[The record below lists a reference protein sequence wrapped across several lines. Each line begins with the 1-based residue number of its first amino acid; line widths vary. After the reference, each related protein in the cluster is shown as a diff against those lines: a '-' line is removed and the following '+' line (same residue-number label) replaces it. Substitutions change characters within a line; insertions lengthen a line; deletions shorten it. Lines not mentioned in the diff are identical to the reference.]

1 MNGGRMTLTDL
12 TEIVGMLAI
21 VAGVGLWLGWPLALI
36 VAGVLLIAW
45 SIARALAGRDRP
57 LKGGRR

>member
-1 MNGGRMTLTDL
+1 MNGGLMTVTDL

-21 VAGVGLWLGWPLALI
+21 VAGVGLWVGWPLALI

-45 SIARALAGRDRP
+45 SIARALAGRDRT
-57 LKGGRR
+57 LIGGRR